1 MTDID
6 ILLDKFRLVCTKYKL
21 DDINNKECGNE
32 LKSVL
37 TDLNSNI
44 KNEIDRYTHKEYEL
58 GYKRMGNQVTFK
70 TPDGVKINQDKLK
83 NMITIMYVFLG
94 KKKDDKGNYK
104 PANFNDLDDEIK
116 RKIEELLKKLK

>member
-6 ILLDKFRLVCTKYKL
+6 ILLNKFRLVCAKYNL
-21 DDINNKECGNE
+21 NDINEKECGNK
-32 LKSVL
+32 LKNVL

-44 KNEIDRYTHKEYEL
+44 RDKIDRYTHKGYEL

-94 KKKDDKGNYK
+94 KKKEDKNNYK
-104 PANFNDLDDEIK
+104 PANFNNLDDEIK
-116 RKIEELLKKLK
+116 KKIEELLKKLK